1 MKNIIKKNYRQLLV
15 FVLITGTLLLYGC
28 IKSSGSTEQQP
39 QSGQKT
45 RQKVKSAQE
54 STTIGTLKAGKSE
67 KNKGTAGDNVQEQ
80 KLTTIDAETAFKL
93 IESNKNNS
101 NFIIIDVRTPDEYAE
116 GHIENSRLINYYS
129 GDFKNRLDKL
139 DKNKEYFIYCR
150 SGSRS
155 GRTLQ
160 IMKELKFK
168 QVYNL
173 GGGIISWQSSRLPLV
188 K

>member
-1 MKNIIKKNYRQLLV
+1 MNKVKKKNYNRALI
-15 FVLITGTLLLYGC
+15 FVLIAGTLLLYSC

-45 RQKVKSAQE
+45 RQEVGSAQQD
-54 STTIGTLKAGKSE
+54 TTIGTLKAGK
-67 KNKGTAGDNVQEQ
+67 NVPKQE
-80 KLTTIDAETAFKL
+80 LTTIDAETAFKL
-93 IESNKNNS
+93 IKANKNNS
-101 NFIIIDVRTPDEYAE
+101 NFIIIDVRTPDEYAG

-129 GDFKNRLDKL
+129 GDFKNGLGKL

-160 IMKELKFK
+160 IMKKLGFK
-168 QVYNL
+168 RVYNL
-173 GGGIISWQSSRLPLV
+173 GGGIISWQSARLPLV